1 MSFSSEMLC
10 PRSHVTMTQC
20 TYVSAFNVT
29 SNQQLQKLRGAA
41 LLLQINLIVLQC
53 CSLCQPL
60 TLQANMVQQAV

>member
-1 MSFSSEMLC
+1 
-10 PRSHVTMTQC
+10 MTQC